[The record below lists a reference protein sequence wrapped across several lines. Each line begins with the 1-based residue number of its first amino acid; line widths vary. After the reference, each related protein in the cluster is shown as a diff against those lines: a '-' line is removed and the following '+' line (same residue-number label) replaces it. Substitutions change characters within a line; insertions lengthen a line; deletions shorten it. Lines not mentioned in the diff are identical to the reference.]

1 MRARPVEI
9 SIHIHHHTES
19 ETAIMAALDNIL
31 REVQEAKD
39 AHASAIALITE
50 FRAKLDEMAAGAV
63 ELEALRAQ
71 IETLS
76 ADLSASTDALA
87 AAVVT
92 PPTP

>member
-1 MRARPVEI
+1 MRIEI
-9 SIHIHHHTES
+9 NIHHHYES

-50 FRAKLDEMAAGAV
+50 IRAKLDEMAAGAV
-63 ELEALRAQ
+63 ELEALRAGV
-71 IETLS
+71 ETLS